1 MAANGPIM
9 PCISRLQRLLIL
21 GFLAASVLPIQGTAL
36 TLVLEPKRDNT
47 LYESPTGSISNGA
60 GQFFF
65 AGRTLAGARRRGV
78 LAFDLSSIPPGTAV
92 DSVAVVLSMSRA
104 QPGTHQVGLHRL
116 LADWGEGTSDAP
128 MEEGGGTASTPGDA
142 TWIHRFFDT
151 PLWTNAGGDF
161 VPTASASLGI
171 GSTGFFTWSSPA
183 LRADVQQ
190 WVDTPAS
197 NFGWLVHGDES
208 GGETA
213 KRFDSKDHPDPAV
226 HPRLLLYLQPATDTA
241 GDALVFRLH
250 PGRPNPFRF
259 STTIAYDLPGPGNVA
274 LHLLDARGR
283 SLRTFAT
290 EPGQGRHFLAWD
302 GRDRT
307 GRPLPSG
314 HYFLVLE
321 RGGERQVQRLTLS
334 R

>member
-1 MAANGPIM
+1 MTRS
-9 PCISRLQRLLIL
+9 SRLQGRLLL
-21 GFLAASVLPIQGTAL
+21 GLLSVALFPLQGAAL

-47 LYESPTGSISNGA
+47 LYESPTGSSSNGA

-65 AGRTLAGARRRGV
+65 AGRILAGARRRGV
-78 LAFDLSSIPPGTAV
+78 LAFDLASIPPGTTV

-128 MEEGGGTASTPGDA
+128 MEEGGGTASTTGDA

-151 PLWTNAGGDF
+151 ELWTNAGGDF
-161 VPTASASLGI
+161 VPTASASVSI

-183 LRADVQQ
+183 LVADVQQ

-197 NFGWLVHGDES
+197 NFGWLVRGDES
-208 GGETA
+208 GGESA
-213 KRFDSKDHPDPAV
+213 KRFDSKDHPDPTV
-226 HPRLLLYLQPATDTA
+226 HPRLLVLFQPATDAA
-241 GDALVFRLH
+241 GEALVFRLH
-250 PGRPNPFRF
+250 PGRPNPFRV

-283 SLRTFAT
+283 SLRTFAA
-290 EPGQGRHFLAWD
+290 EPGPGRHFLAWD
-302 GRDRT
+302 GRDRS